1 MNEEKH
7 WLCLQ
12 YYCSNTDS
20 ALSTAGSLIMAAYS
34 QGEDVTES
42 DTNKVFLHLFI
53 WTYVMLII
61 FAILCSLGFYQL
73 YML

>member
-1 MNEEKH
+1 
-7 WLCLQ
+7 
-12 YYCSNTDS
+12 
-20 ALSTAGSLIMAAYS
+20 MAAYS

-53 WTYVMLII
+53 LTFVMLII
-61 FAILCSLGFYQL
+61 FTILCSLGFYQL